1 MDKEKNSLKARC
13 DDTQLEVS
21 MAHHGHG
28 VRRFD
33 PSGKSLTLWGA
44 PFLSPHIHGLE
55 GPPSSYCCPRK
66 LGTIL
71 NELGHHKDFVQPSTW
86 LQAWH
91 LCLGKLQGAC
101 GFGGRGTWSSFCA
114 ALHRAPT
121 SAQAGATSASREQG
135 RSRATGER

>member
-1 MDKEKNSLKARC
+1 MNKKIGLGTVIWSTHHFLPHYMFCPFLSLSLQARC

-71 NELGHHKDFVQPSTW
+71 NELGHHKVRFLNLIS
-86 LQAWH
+86 
-91 LCLGKLQGAC
+91 
-101 GFGGRGTWSSFCA
+101 
-114 ALHRAPT
+114 
-121 SAQAGATSASREQG
+121 
-135 RSRATGER
+135 